1 MSDGIYRRESSEPS
15 ILGSRWFQWVLYII
29 IWTAVGLFFAS
40 YSSLWGRFIYK
51 SPITWDYALKTNLSF
66 YYIWACIAPLVLWLG
81 KRYRFERGTRTISLL
96 VHVPTSLIL
105 STFQLVIAE
114 IVVQSFSPE
123 PLHLFEAFR
132 AIQLTFVVYYHI
144 NVLTYWA
151 ILGVG
156 YGRQYYRKF
165 RDREIRAAQLE
176 AQLTQ
181 AQLRALKMQL
191 HPHFLFNTFNTISS
205 LMHRNVDAADGVL
218 ARLGDLLR
226 YSLHNVG
233 VQEVTLREELD
244 FLQRYLEIEQTRFED
259 RLRVK
264 MSVDPEVLDC
274 MVPNFILQPLV
285 ENAVRYAV
293 APRASGGSVEIT
305 AKEVLGQLRL
315 SVIDDGPGLPPGYD
329 VAANEGIGLRTCR
342 ERLQQLYGDEQR
354 LKLSNRSPGGL
365 EVSII
370 MPIRPFEA

>member
-1 MSDGIYRRESSEPS
+1 MSNTVNRRRQPETSLLE
-15 ILGSRWFQWVLYII
+15 SRWVQWILYVV

-40 YSSLWGRFIYK
+40 YSSLWGRVIYK
-51 SPITWDYALKTNLSF
+51 SPVTWDYALKTNLSF

-181 AQLRALKMQL
+181 AQLQALKMQL

-264 MSVDPEVLDC
+264 ISVDPDVLDF
-274 MVPNFILQPLV
+274 MVPNLILQPLV

-293 APRASGGSVEIT
+293 ATRASGGCIEIT

-315 SVIDDGPGLPPGYD
+315 SVVDDGPGLPQGYD
-329 VAANEGIGLRTCR
+329 LPANEGIGLRTSR

-354 LKLSNRSPGGL
+354 FTLSNRSPTGL
-365 EVSII
+365 AVTII
-370 MPIRPFEA
+370 MPIRPFEP

>member
-1 MSDGIYRRESSEPS
+1 MSDSDYRRHQPEAS
-15 ILGSRWFQWVLYII
+15 ILASRWFQWVLYVV

-51 SPITWDYALKTNLSF
+51 SPVTWDYALKTNLSF

-81 KRYRFERGTRTISLL
+81 KRYRFERGTRLVSLL

-105 STFQLVIAE
+105 STIQLVIAE
-114 IVVQSFSPE
+114 IVVQSFNPE

-132 AIQLTFVVYYHI
+132 AIQVTFVVYYHI

-181 AQLRALKMQL
+181 AQLQSLKMQL

-205 LMHRNVDAADGVL
+205 LMHKDVDAADGVL

-264 MSVDPEVLDC
+264 ISVDPDVLDY
-274 MVPNFILQPLV
+274 MVPNLILQPLV
-285 ENAVRYAV
+285 ENAVHYAV
-293 APRASGGSVEIT
+293 ATRAGGGCIEIS

-315 SVIDDGPGLPPGYD
+315 SVVDDGPGLPQGYD
-329 VAANEGIGLRTCR
+329 LTANEGIGLRTSR
-342 ERLQQLYGDEQR
+342 KRLQQLYGDEQR
-354 LKLSNRSPGGL
+354 FTISNRSPMGL
-365 EVSII
+365 AVTII
-370 MPIRPFEA
+370 MPIRPFQP

>member
-315 SVIDDGPGLPPGYD
+315 SVVDDGPGLPPGYD

>member
-1 MSDGIYRRESSEPS
+1 MSNTVHRRRQPETS
-15 ILGSRWFQWVLYII
+15 LLDSRWVQWILYVV

-40 YSSLWGRFIYK
+40 YSSLWGRVIYK
-51 SPITWDYALKTNLSF
+51 SPVTWDYALKTNLSF

-181 AQLRALKMQL
+181 AQLQALKMQL

-264 MSVDPEVLDC
+264 ISVDPDVLDF
-274 MVPNFILQPLV
+274 MVPNLILQPLV

-293 APRASGGSVEIT
+293 ATRASGGCIEIT

-315 SVIDDGPGLPPGYD
+315 SVVDDGPGLPQGYD
-329 VAANEGIGLRTCR
+329 LPANEGIGLRTSR

-354 LKLSNRSPGGL
+354 FTLSNRSPMGL
-365 EVSII
+365 AVTII
-370 MPIRPFEA
+370 MPIRPFEP

>member
-1 MSDGIYRRESSEPS
+1 
-15 ILGSRWFQWVLYII
+15 
-29 IWTAVGLFFAS
+29 
-40 YSSLWGRFIYK
+40 
-51 SPITWDYALKTNLSF
+51 
-66 YYIWACIAPLVLWLG
+66 
-81 KRYRFERGTRTISLL
+81 
-96 VHVPTSLIL
+96 
-105 STFQLVIAE
+105 VIAE

-205 LMHRNVDAADGVL
+205 LMHKNVDAADGVL

-274 MVPNFILQPLV
+274 MVPNLILQPLV

-305 AKEVLGQLRL
+305 AKKVLGQLRL
-315 SVIDDGPGLPPGYD
+315 SVVDDGPGLPPGYD
-329 VAANEGIGLRTCR
+329 VVVNEGIGLRTSR
-342 ERLQQLYGDEQR
+342 ERLQQLYADEQR
-354 LKLSNRSPGGL
+354 LKLSNRSPRGL

-370 MPIRPFEA
+370 MPIRPFEP

>member
-1 MSDGIYRRESSEPS
+1 MSDGTYRRENLEPS
-15 ILGSRWFQWVLYII
+15 LLGSRWFQWVLYII

-81 KRYRFERGTRTISLL
+81 KRYRFERGTRAVSLL

-205 LMHRNVDAADGVL
+205 LMHKNVDAADGVL

-274 MVPNFILQPLV
+274 MVPNLILQPLV

-305 AKEVLGQLRL
+305 AKKVLGQLRL
-315 SVIDDGPGLPPGYD
+315 SVVDDGPGLPPGYD
-329 VAANEGIGLRTCR
+329 VVVNEGIGLRTSR
-342 ERLQQLYGDEQR
+342 ERLQQLYADEQR
-354 LKLSNRSPGGL
+354 LKLSNRSPRGL

-370 MPIRPFEA
+370 MPIRPFEP

>member
-1 MSDGIYRRESSEPS
+1 MSNTVNRRRQPETSLLE
-15 ILGSRWFQWVLYII
+15 SRWVQWILYVV

-40 YSSLWGRFIYK
+40 YSSLWGRVIYK
-51 SPITWDYALKTNLSF
+51 SPVTWDYALKTNLSF

-81 KRYRFERGTRTISLL
+81 KRYRFERGTRTTSLL

-181 AQLRALKMQL
+181 AQLQALKMQL

-264 MSVDPEVLDC
+264 ISVDPDVLDF
-274 MVPNFILQPLV
+274 MVPNLILQPLV

-293 APRASGGSVEIT
+293 ATRASGCCIEIT

-315 SVIDDGPGLPPGYD
+315 SVVDDGPGLPQGYD
-329 VAANEGIGLRTCR
+329 LPANEGIGLRTSR

-354 LKLSNRSPGGL
+354 FTLSNRSPMGL
-365 EVSII
+365 AVTII
-370 MPIRPFEA
+370 MPIRPFEP

>member
-1 MSDGIYRRESSEPS
+1 MDGAANRRDQSDTSF
-15 ILGSRWFQWVLYII
+15 LKSRWIQWALYII

-51 SPITWDYALKTNLSF
+51 SPVTWDYVLKTNLSF

-81 KRYRFERGTRTISLL
+81 KRYRFERGTRVVSLL
-96 VHVPTSLIL
+96 VHVPASLML

-114 IVVQSFSPE
+114 IVVQSFNPE

-132 AIQLTFVVYYHI
+132 AIQVTFVVYYHI

-181 AQLRALKMQL
+181 AQLQALKMQL

-205 LMHRNVDAADGVL
+205 LMHSNVDAADGVL

-264 MSVDPEVLDC
+264 ISVDPDVLDY
-274 MVPNFILQPLV
+274 MVPNLILQPLV

-293 APRASGGSVEIT
+293 ATRASGGSIEIS
-305 AKEVLGQLRL
+305 AKEVVGQLRL
-315 SVIDDGPGLPPGYD
+315 SVVDDGPGLPQGYD
-329 VAANEGIGLRTCR
+329 LPANEGIGLRTSR
-342 ERLQQLYGDEQR
+342 ERLQQLYGDQQR
-354 LKLSNRSPGGL
+354 FTLSNRSPRGL
-365 EVSII
+365 AVSII
-370 MPIRPFEA
+370 MPIRPFEP